1 MSDSEDWNLKYR
13 TDPLSTDELLHL
25 GLTKDMDADN
35 EDYWSPIRSLQYR
48 LPLIVDRIEQL
59 LQSQDPKSRDTAATI
74 LGQNSV
80 KDKWE
85 ISRCGD
91 RLLSALTRET
101 SSTVLSSLIHAL
113 GNLHDTRGI
122 KAVLPFATHPDPE
135 VRYAV
140 VHCLNG
146 HEDSH
151 AVQAMIQLSTD
162 PDHDVR
168 NWATFGLGSQIESD
182 TPAIRNALV
191 ARLDE
196 EDAEIR
202 GEAMV
207 GLAERGDVGVIPQ
220 FLREL
225 TTTDL
230 DTLRDWILAIDAAE
244 AIIRVATRTGAPAWL
259 PVLEKLHSL
268 HFCNATRIEAA
279 IGRCT
284 PSPK

>member
-1 MSDSEDWNLKYR
+1 
-13 TDPLSTDELLHL
+13 
-25 GLTKDMDADN
+25 MDADN

-48 LPLIVDRIEQL
+48 LPVIVDRIEQL

-74 LGQNSV
+74 LGQNGV

-91 RLLSALTRET
+91 RLLSAMKQET

-122 KAVLPFATHPDPE
+122 KAVLPFATHRDPE

-146 HEDSH
+146 HDNSH
-151 AVQAMIQLSTD
+151 AVQAMIQLSSD
-162 PDHDVR
+162 PDRDVR
-168 NWATFGLGSQIESD
+168 NWATFGLGSQIETN
-182 TPAIRNALV
+182 TPAIRKALL

-207 GLAERGDVGVIPQ
+207 GLAERGDVGVVAP

-225 TTTDL
+225 TTTDP
-230 DTLRDWILAIDAAE
+230 DTLRNWTLAIDTAQ
-244 AIIRVATRTGAPAWL
+244 AIIRFATETGAPSWL
-259 PVLEKLHSL
+259 PVLEKLRSL
-268 HFCNATRIEAA
+268 HICEAPRIEAA

-284 PSPK
+284 PGPK